1 MLPICTTINNQHL
14 DPPWPAHIPIN
25 NQHLHVDPPHHP
37 WPACITINN
46 QPLDPPISYSHTQ
59 LTPRLYRPSLVGQPL
74 LLKKE
79 RVW

>member
-1 MLPICTTINNQHL
+1 MLHNQHL
-14 DPPWPAHIPIN
+14 DPPWPARIPIN

-37 WPACITINN
+37 WPVCIPINN

-59 LTPRLYRPSLVGQPL
+59 HLDSIALVSWASPSYS
-74 LLKKE
+74 KKE